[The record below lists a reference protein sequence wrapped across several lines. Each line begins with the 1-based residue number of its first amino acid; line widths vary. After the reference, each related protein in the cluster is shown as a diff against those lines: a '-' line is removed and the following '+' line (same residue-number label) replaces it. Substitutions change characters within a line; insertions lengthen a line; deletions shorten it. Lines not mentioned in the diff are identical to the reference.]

1 MNDLRMLEDML
12 NSSTR
17 EGRDGIVA
25 FARSLQGI
33 TLDERT
39 LPIYLKFIRTNVSE
53 AIDELYADREPAS
66 FFSRLAPDRRL
77 VTSVLALLS
86 EHTPKTADRRVVLSC
101 LGVLLT
107 AYRSAGEGMALYPMS
122 VQDLFHTAKYF
133 VVEDSEIDMLLEEFL
148 DSLSALPG
156 IQYGPLQLTAVKI
169 RDVHFD
175 ASKKLTDI
183 IPGTIL
189 V

>member
-1 MNDLRMLEDML
+1 
-12 NSSTR
+12 
-17 EGRDGIVA
+17 
-25 FARSLQGI
+25 
-33 TLDERT
+33 
-39 LPIYLKFIRTNVSE
+39 
-53 AIDELYADREPAS
+53 
-66 FFSRLAPDRRL
+66 
-77 VTSVLALLS
+77 
-86 EHTPKTADRRVVLSC
+86 
-101 LGVLLT
+101 
-107 AYRSAGEGMALYPMS
+107 MALYPMS